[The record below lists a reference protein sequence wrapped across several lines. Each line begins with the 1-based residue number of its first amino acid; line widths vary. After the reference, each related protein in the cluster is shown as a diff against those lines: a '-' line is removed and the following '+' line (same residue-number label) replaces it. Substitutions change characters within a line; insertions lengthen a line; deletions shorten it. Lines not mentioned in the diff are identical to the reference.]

1 VYRERKSPSSEPD
14 LFHFVGEPGIE
25 PGPRGP
31 KPRTLPLCYT
41 PMSERGTVGVVANA
55 IFSEIESLLSMKEK
69 IAFEQNKGFC
79 FVTPT
84 VSLNEEGLYRAEGE
98 DTLR

>member
-1 VYRERKSPSSEPD
+1 MEVHLHLIFERGVKA
-14 LFHFVGEPGIE
+14 LA
-25 PGPRGP
+25 
-31 KPRTLPLCYT
+31 YT

-98 DTLR
+98 DTP